1 MDGFLVQQP
10 FADLIAGGKKTWE
23 LRTQPV
29 HLPSQPFYILATQR
43 PHPIAVDYDQG
54 RLGVAVGI
62 AESDGYEG
70 PFTIED
76 LAHQG
81 NRHRTSLD
89 AIRMY
94 AKGRKL
100 YAMRIVRAKL
110 IPPRRYRTR
119 FGPVTVMKNV
129 EFL

>member
-1 MDGFLVQQP
+1 MLCHSARRRGNSGHSQFTGPISRSTSL
-10 FADLIAGGKKTWE
+10 AHSALIRSHSTTI
-23 LRTQPV
+23 R
-29 HLPSQPFYILATQR
+29 
-43 PHPIAVDYDQG
+43 
-54 RLGVAVGI
+54 VAVGI

-94 AKGRKL
+94 ANGRKL
-100 YAMRIVRAKL
+100 YVMRIVRAKP
-110 IPPRRYRTR
+110 IPPRRYRTK